1 MYYFYHNIE
10 RYEIKIYH
18 LQNEEKQKYNDL
30 WFVGFVKNNI
40 ENIPIKV
47 LLAWT

>member
-18 LQNEEKQKYNDL
+18 LQNEEKQKYNDDL
-30 WFVGFVKNNI
+30 
-40 ENIPIKV
+40 
-47 LLAWT
+47 